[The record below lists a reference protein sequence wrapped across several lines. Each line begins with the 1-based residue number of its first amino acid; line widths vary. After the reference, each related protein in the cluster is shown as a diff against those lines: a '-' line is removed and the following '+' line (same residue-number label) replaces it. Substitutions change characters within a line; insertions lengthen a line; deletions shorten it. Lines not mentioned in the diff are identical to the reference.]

1 MLPRPSFRQLL
12 LAPFVLVALLLG
24 GVALRGQ
31 LALEALLEKGR
42 DDAAR
47 TLSLSAHAERLDELA
62 LAMER
67 AARQYLVLGDV
78 TLRQRYQRSAD
89 DAEAH
94 LRPLARDGI
103 APEAA
108 AAWRTQRRAV
118 DRLLT
123 DGADPARDA
132 ALVQAFREIAEQQAR
147 LMQQLRAETAARNAM
162 LQDEIE
168 ATRVAL
174 PLLLAWPIAVASAS
188 PALGRWL
195 RRHALLLTPE
205 EAAPPPVLRRAWAL
219 ANAASLPMSVPM
231 PLAGAVVA
239 RQG

>member
-12 LAPFVLVALLLG
+12 AAFVLVALLLG
-24 GVALRGQ
+24 GVA
-31 LALEALLEKGR
+31 
-42 DDAAR
+42 
-47 TLSLSAHAERLDELA
+47 
-62 LAMER
+62 
-67 AARQYLVLGDV
+67 
-78 TLRQRYQRSAD
+78 LRQRYQRSAD

-118 DRLLT
+118 DRLLA

-132 ALVQAFREIAEQQAR
+132 AVVQAFREIAEQQAR
-147 LMQQLRAETAARNAM
+147 LMEQLRAETASRNAT
-162 LQDEIE
+162 LQDEFE
-168 ATRVAL
+168 AARVAL

-195 RRHALLLTPE
+195 RRQSLLLTPE
-205 EAAPPPVLRRAWAL
+205 EATPPPVPRRAWAL
-219 ANAASLPMSVPM
+219 ADAASLPMGVPL
-231 PLAGAVVA
+231 PLAGAVAA